1 MDARENT
8 ATLLRLVNGYYVS
21 QAIHVAASLGIAD
34 LLADGAR
41 TSDDLAEAAGADADS
56 LYRLLR
62 ALASVGVLHEG
73 DGRLFSLTPVGELL
87 RSDVPGSLHGW
98 AAYAG
103 RPYFWAAWA
112 ELLHSVRTGENA
124 FRHVHGQ
131 DIWSYRADRPEES
144 VLFDAAMKALTGAS
158 NAALIDAFDFS
169 RFGTLVD
176 VGGGNGA
183 LLAERARLE
192 SGATGSPLRPGA
204 RRRGRGSGARSGRCR
219 GSLPDRERQLLRG
232 SARRRR
238 RVPAQEHHPRL
249 GGRGLERDP
258 AGGSRRD
265 VGGCDPARRRARPWR
280 TQRGCSDEVLRPE
293 HARRSRWARTNAGR
307 VRLPLRVNGLPP
319 GRRDTDGRHA
329 HRLRR
334 RARSRSSRRSSRRRR
349 RRRRPAA
356 GRADR
361 RRTSPRGRGP

>member
-1 MDARENT
+1 MDPRENT
-8 ATLLRLVNGYYVS
+8 ATLIRLVNGYYIS

-34 LLADGAR
+34 LLADGTR
-41 TSDDLAEAAGADADS
+41 TSDDLANEAGADPET

-131 DIWSYRADRPEES
+131 DIWSYRADRPDES
-144 VLFDAAMKALTGAS
+144 MLFDAAMKALTEAS

-169 RFGTLVD
+169 RFETLVD

-183 LLAERARLE
+183 LLADVLASNPALRAVLFDQAHVVAGADQVLEAAGVADRCRIESGNFFEAVPEGGDAYLLKSIIHDWEDEDSSAILRVVRAAMPEGAALLVVERDLGAPNEDAPAKFSDLNMLVGPGGRERTQDEYAALLE
-192 SGATGSPLRPGA
+192 STGFRLVGATPT
-204 RRRGRGSGARSGRCR
+204 
-219 GSLPDRERQLLRG
+219 
-232 SARRRR
+232 
-238 RVPAQEHHPRL
+238 
-249 GGRGLERDP
+249 
-258 AGGSRRD
+258 AGTHTVFEGEP
-265 VGGCDPARRRARPWR
+265 V
-280 TQRGCSDEVLRPE
+280 
-293 HARRSRWARTNAGR
+293 
-307 VRLPLRVNGLPP
+307 
-319 GRRDTDGRHA
+319 
-329 HRLRR
+329 
-334 RARSRSSRRSSRRRR
+334 
-349 RRRRPAA
+349 
-356 GRADR
+356 
-361 RRTSPRGRGP
+361 

>member
-34 LLADGAR
+34 LLADGTR
-41 TSDDLAEAAGADADS
+41 TSDDLAHEADADPET

-124 FRHVHGQ
+124 FQHVHGQ
-131 DIWSYRADRPEES
+131 DIWSYRADRPDES
-144 VLFDAAMKALTGAS
+144 ALFDAAMKALTGAS

-183 LLAERARLE
+183 LLASVLASNPALQGVLFDQAHVVAGADQVLEAAGVADRCRIE
-192 SGATGSPLRPGA
+192 SGSFFESVPEGGDAYLLKSIVHDWEDEESSAILRVVRAAMPEGATLLVVERDLGAPNEDAPTKFSDLNMLVGPG
-204 RRRGRGSGARSGRCR
+204 G
-219 GSLPDRERQLLRG
+219 RERTQDEYASLFESTG
-232 SARRRR
+232 F
-238 RVPAQEHHPRL
+238 RL
-249 GGRGLERDP
+249 VGATP
-258 AGGSRRD
+258 TAGTHTVFEGKA
-265 VGGCDPARRRARPWR
+265 V
-280 TQRGCSDEVLRPE
+280 
-293 HARRSRWARTNAGR
+293 
-307 VRLPLRVNGLPP
+307 
-319 GRRDTDGRHA
+319 
-329 HRLRR
+329 
-334 RARSRSSRRSSRRRR
+334 
-349 RRRRPAA
+349 
-356 GRADR
+356 
-361 RRTSPRGRGP
+361 

>member
-1 MDARENT
+1 MNARENT

-34 LLADGAR
+34 LLADGTR
-41 TSDDLAEAAGADADS
+41 TSDDLAHEADADPET

-112 ELLHSVRTGENA
+112 ELLHSVRTGENT
-124 FRHVHGQ
+124 FQHVHGQ
-131 DIWSYRADRPEES
+131 DIWSYRADRPDES
-144 VLFDAAMKALTGAS
+144 ALFDAAMKALTGAS

-183 LLAERARLE
+183 LLASVLASNPALQGVLFDQAHVVAGADQVLEAAGVADRCRIE
-192 SGATGSPLRPGA
+192 SGSFFESVPEGGDAYLLKSIVHDWEDEESSAILRVVRAAMPEGATLLVVERDLGAPNEDAPTKFSDLNMLVGPG
-204 RRRGRGSGARSGRCR
+204 G
-219 GSLPDRERQLLRG
+219 RERTQDEYAALFESTG
-232 SARRRR
+232 F
-238 RVPAQEHHPRL
+238 RL
-249 GGRGLERDP
+249 VGVTP
-258 AGGSRRD
+258 TAGTHVVFEGI
-265 VGGCDPARRRARPWR
+265 
-280 TQRGCSDEVLRPE
+280 
-293 HARRSRWARTNAGR
+293 AG
-307 VRLPLRVNGLPP
+307 
-319 GRRDTDGRHA
+319 
-329 HRLRR
+329 
-334 RARSRSSRRSSRRRR
+334 
-349 RRRRPAA
+349 
-356 GRADR
+356 
-361 RRTSPRGRGP
+361 

>member
-1 MDARENT
+1 MDARENA

-21 QAIHVAASLGIAD
+21 QAIHVAATLGIAD
-34 LLADGAR
+34 LLADGTR
-41 TSDDLAEAAGADADS
+41 TSDDLANEAGADPDA

-73 DGRLFSLTPVGELL
+73 DDRAFSLTPVGELL

-131 DIWSYRADRPEES
+131 DVWSYRADRPEES

-183 LLAERARLE
+183 LLADVLA
-192 SGATGSPLRPGA
+192 SNPA
-204 RRRGRGSGARSGRCR
+204 
-219 GSLPDRERQLLRG
+219 LRG
-232 SARRRR
+232 
-238 RVPAQEHHPRL
+238 
-249 GGRGLERDP
+249 
-258 AGGSRRD
+258 
-265 VGGCDPARRRARPWR
+265 
-280 TQRGCSDEVLRPE
+280 VLF
-293 HARRSRWARTNAGR
+293 
-307 VRLPLRVNGLPP
+307 
-319 GRRDTDGRHA
+319 
-329 HRLRR
+329 
-334 RARSRSSRRSSRRRR
+334 
-349 RRRRPAA
+349 
-356 GRADR
+356 
-361 RRTSPRGRGP
+361 

>member
-1 MDARENT
+1 MNARENT

-34 LLADGAR
+34 LLGDGTR
-41 TSDDLAEAAGADADS
+41 TSDDLAHEADADPET

-124 FRHVHGQ
+124 FQHVHGQ
-131 DIWSYRADRPEES
+131 DIWSYRADRPDES
-144 VLFDAAMKALTGAS
+144 ALFDAAMKALTGAS

-183 LLAERARLE
+183 LLASVLASNPALQGVLFDQAHVVAGADQVLEAAGVADRCRIE
-192 SGATGSPLRPGA
+192 SGSFFESVPEGGDAYLLKSIVHDWEDEESSAILRVVRAAMPEGATLLVVERDLGAPNEDAPTKFSDLNMLVGPG
-204 RRRGRGSGARSGRCR
+204 G
-219 GSLPDRERQLLRG
+219 RERTQDEYASLFESTG
-232 SARRRR
+232 F
-238 RVPAQEHHPRL
+238 RL
-249 GGRGLERDP
+249 VGATP
-258 AGGSRRD
+258 TAGTHTVFEGKA
-265 VGGCDPARRRARPWR
+265 V
-280 TQRGCSDEVLRPE
+280 
-293 HARRSRWARTNAGR
+293 
-307 VRLPLRVNGLPP
+307 
-319 GRRDTDGRHA
+319 
-329 HRLRR
+329 
-334 RARSRSSRRSSRRRR
+334 
-349 RRRRPAA
+349 
-356 GRADR
+356 
-361 RRTSPRGRGP
+361 

>member
-34 LLADGAR
+34 LLADGTR
-41 TSDDLAEAAGADADS
+41 TSDDLAHEADADPET

-124 FRHVHGQ
+124 FQHVHGQ
-131 DIWSYRADRPEES
+131 NIWSYRADRPDES
-144 VLFDAAMKALTGAS
+144 ALFDAAMKALTGAS

-183 LLAERARLE
+183 LLASVLASNPALQGVLFDQAHVVAGADQVLEAAGVADRCRIE
-192 SGATGSPLRPGA
+192 SGSFFESVPEGGDAYLLKSIVHDWEDEESSAILRVVRAAMPEGATLLVVERDLGAPNEDAPTKFSDLNMLVGPG
-204 RRRGRGSGARSGRCR
+204 G
-219 GSLPDRERQLLRG
+219 RERTQDEYASLFESTG
-232 SARRRR
+232 F
-238 RVPAQEHHPRL
+238 RL
-249 GGRGLERDP
+249 VGATP
-258 AGGSRRD
+258 TAGTHTVFEGKA
-265 VGGCDPARRRARPWR
+265 V
-280 TQRGCSDEVLRPE
+280 
-293 HARRSRWARTNAGR
+293 
-307 VRLPLRVNGLPP
+307 
-319 GRRDTDGRHA
+319 
-329 HRLRR
+329 
-334 RARSRSSRRSSRRRR
+334 
-349 RRRRPAA
+349 
-356 GRADR
+356 
-361 RRTSPRGRGP
+361 

>member
-1 MDARENT
+1 MNARENT

-34 LLADGAR
+34 LLADGTR
-41 TSDDLAEAAGADADS
+41 TSDDLAHEADADPET

-124 FRHVHGQ
+124 FQHVHGQ
-131 DIWSYRADRPEES
+131 DIWSYRADRPDES
-144 VLFDAAMKALTGAS
+144 ALFDAAMKALTGAS
-158 NAALIDAFDFS
+158 NAALTGAFDFS

-183 LLAERARLE
+183 LLASVLASNPALQGVLFDQAHVVAGADQVLEAAGVADRCRIE
-192 SGATGSPLRPGA
+192 SGSFFESVPEGGDAYLLKSIVHDWEDEESSAILRVVRAAMPEGATLLVVERDLGAPNEDAPTKFSDLNMLVGPG
-204 RRRGRGSGARSGRCR
+204 G
-219 GSLPDRERQLLRG
+219 RERTQDEYASLFESTG
-232 SARRRR
+232 F
-238 RVPAQEHHPRL
+238 RL
-249 GGRGLERDP
+249 VGATP
-258 AGGSRRD
+258 TAGTHTVFEGKA
-265 VGGCDPARRRARPWR
+265 V
-280 TQRGCSDEVLRPE
+280 
-293 HARRSRWARTNAGR
+293 
-307 VRLPLRVNGLPP
+307 
-319 GRRDTDGRHA
+319 
-329 HRLRR
+329 
-334 RARSRSSRRSSRRRR
+334 
-349 RRRRPAA
+349 
-356 GRADR
+356 
-361 RRTSPRGRGP
+361 